1 MFTQE
6 STERQGLRMT
16 QARDLLEGCDLP
28 HVGEGAGYIVSLQLL
43 IASGQG
49 LRVAERQPSPEI
61 REAVGR

>member
-1 MFTQE
+1 
-6 STERQGLRMT
+6 MT

-49 LRVAERQPSPEI
+49 LRVAERQPSPEV
-61 REAVGR
+61 READRKSVV

>member
-1 MFTQE
+1 
-6 STERQGLRMT
+6 MT

-43 IASGQG
+43 LLASGQG
-49 LRVAERQPSPEI
+49 LRVAEQQPSPEV